1 MPTSAPTQLRRARR
15 LTAYAPRATAV
26 HARPHSATCGNAS
39 GSLNHRLLNASTL
52 SAGGSTSS
60 SGAVVAAGS
69 VDVGSVDEGSL
80 DGGSVEDGSVLGGSV
95 VGGSVGWVSSG
106 TVSPGSS
113 DGGSSIRSL
122 DANVTGD
129 ERARSS
135 SANTTIRWVVL
146 R

>member
-1 MPTSAPTQLRRARR
+1 MPTSAPTQFRRARR

-60 SGAVVAAGS
+60 STGGAVAV
-69 VDVGSVDEGSL
+69 VDVDV
-80 DGGSVEDGSVLGGSV
+80 DGGSVDGGSVAVGPTDDSV

-106 TVSPGSS
+106 TLSLGNA
-113 DGGSSIRSL
+113 DGGS
-122 DANVTGD
+122 
-129 ERARSS
+129 
-135 SANTTIRWVVL
+135 
-146 R
+146 